1 MLQQR
6 YRRLEVQDT
15 DNHQLGVGAYGVV
28 YKALDTKENR
38 LVAQKKIKL
47 EGEDEG
53 IPATALREISNLKML
68 QHPNVVRLLDAIREP
83 GKLYLIFELMDS
95 DLKKYMESCAE
106 PLPLSI
112 VRVNMPMFLSL
123 PHHPTS

>member
-6 YRRLEVQDT
+6 YRRLEVQGA

-68 QHPNVVRLLDAIREP
+68 KHPNVVRLLDAIREP

-106 PLPLSI
+106 PLPIDI
-112 VRVNMPMFLSL
+112 VRVTYCFC
-123 PHHPTS
+123 